1 MTDIDNSFYT
11 SSMKFNKDD
20 FEGFEELEKVLKRKF
35 L

>member
-20 FEGFEELEKVLKRKF
+20 FEGFEELEKVLKR
-35 L
+35 